1 MKKRSFLAWS
11 GAALLGSKAQAQS
24 KFPERPI
31 RLVVPFAP
39 AGDGDIVGRIWAKY
53 ATALSGASIVI
64 DNKAGAGGAIGA
76 GEAARARADGYTL
89 LLGTSTTQIINP
101 LASGS
106 ATYDA
111 LKDFSMVGTVSQNP
125 TCIIVNPAL
134 PVNSVRELVAL
145 FKANPGKFAYGSA
158 GPGTITNLTGE
169 LFKLLGGKLDVQHVP
184 YKGGGP
190 AMQDLIAGHIPLITT
205 IMSSA
210 VLAQHRAGKAKILS
224 VNSDVR
230 LKAAPDIPTSV
241 EAGLPDMR
249 VQVFNAVFAP
259 SGTPKEAMD
268 FLKSVHAKIHNTPAF
283 LQELE
288 KSGSEALNILEP
300 DAFMTEEVKRWTA
313 AIKATQFKI
322 T

>member
-1 MKKRSFLAWS
+1 
-11 GAALLGSKAQAQS
+11 
-24 KFPERPI
+24 
-31 RLVVPFAP
+31 
-39 AGDGDIVGRIWAKY
+39 
-53 ATALSGASIVI
+53 
-64 DNKAGAGGAIGA
+64 
-76 GEAARARADGYTL
+76 
-89 LLGTSTTQIINP
+89 
-101 LASGS
+101 
-106 ATYDA
+106 
-111 LKDFSMVGTVSQNP
+111 
-125 TCIIVNPAL
+125 
-134 PVNSVRELVAL
+134 
-145 FKANPGKFAYGSA
+145 
-158 GPGTITNLTGE
+158 
-169 LFKLLGGKLDVQHVP
+169 
-184 YKGGGP
+184 
-190 AMQDLIAGHIPLITT
+190 LITT

-224 VNSDVR
+224 VNSDAR

-300 DAFMTEEVKRWTA
+300 DAFMTEEVKSWTA